1 MKLIQEMV
9 DDIKV
14 LTESNKE
21 TGKKSYWIEGVFIQ
35 TEKPNKNRRQYLF
48 ESMNREVARYNKN
61 YINENRAFGELGH
74 PDTPT
79 INLERTSHMIKE
91 LKADGHDF
99 YGRAKIL
106 DTPYGKIVQ
115 SLLDEGAKIGVSTR
129 GLGTLV
135 RGSDGI
141 DQVQEDY
148 TLATAG
154 DIVADPSAHD
164 AFVRGI
170 MEGAE
175 WVFDASKG
183 TWMQQKI
190 EQLYETLPKYTINQL
205 DEQACKLFSEFM
217 DALSGKKRK

>member
-1 MKLIQEMV
+1 MKLIREMV
-9 DDIKV
+9 DNIKV
-14 LTESNKE
+14 LTESNKD
-21 TGKKSYWIEGVFIQ
+21 TGKKSYFIEGTFIQ

-48 ESMNREVARYNKN
+48 ESMSKEVARYNKN
-61 YINENRAFGELGH
+61 YISENRAFGELGH

-99 YGRAKIL
+99 YGKAKIL

-170 MEGAE
+170 MENRE
-175 WVFDASKG
+175 WLFVEGRYISQD
-183 TWMQQKI
+183 I
-190 EQLYETLPKYTINQL
+190 ENTKKVIVATPSRKLHET
-205 DEQACKLFSEFM
+205 CVSLFE
-217 DALSGKKRK
+217 DYLNALTGKRRK